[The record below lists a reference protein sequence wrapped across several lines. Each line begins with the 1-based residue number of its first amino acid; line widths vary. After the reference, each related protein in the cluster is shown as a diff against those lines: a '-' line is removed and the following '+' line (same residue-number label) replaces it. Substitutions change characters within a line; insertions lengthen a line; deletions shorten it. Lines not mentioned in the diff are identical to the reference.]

1 MHLLDTESFT
11 DTFGPKAQRKK
22 PKFKVANIDDLAV
35 TASSK
40 LGNLIWLIIDD
51 YQKDQDGDCLDN
63 VAHDGVLE
71 EAHDP
76 IFDKGQSKRIWNE
89 LYKVIDSSDVILHVL
104 DARDP
109 IGTRCRNVESYM
121 KGEVQHK
128 HLIFVLNKCD
138 LVPTWVTV
146 SKYFFHLNH
155 CYVKGLLYLSIVL
168 CYNDGKI

>member
-22 PKFKVANIDDLAV
+22 PKVKVASIDDLAES
-35 TASSK
+35 AFSK
-40 LGNLIWLIIDD
+40 LGKFVSLILDG
-51 YQKDQDGDCLDN
+51 YQKEQDGDCLEN
-63 VAHDGVLE
+63 VIQDGVLE

-89 LYKVIDSSDVILHVL
+89 LYKVIDSSDVVLHVL

-109 IGTRCRNVESYM
+109 IGTRCRNVESYI
-121 KGEVQHK
+121 KGEAQHK

-146 SKYFFHLNH
+146 MNVLFFRNH
-155 CYVKGLLYLSIVL
+155 CFVKGFLV
-168 CYNDGKI
+168 